1 MNETQALLLSMAIE
15 GPVAF
20 ALVAFARWPSR
31 GALQVGAAAM
41 VATAVTHPQ
50 MWALAIWSFGRL
62 PYWPAILAI
71 EALVVVVEAA
81 LIAWMARLTLMQAGA
96 VSLAANGASFL
107 IGLWLTA

>member
-1 MNETQALLLSMAIE
+1 MSETEALLISMAIE

-20 ALVAFARWPSR
+20 ALVKLADWPSR
-31 GALQVGAAAM
+31 GALHAGVASM